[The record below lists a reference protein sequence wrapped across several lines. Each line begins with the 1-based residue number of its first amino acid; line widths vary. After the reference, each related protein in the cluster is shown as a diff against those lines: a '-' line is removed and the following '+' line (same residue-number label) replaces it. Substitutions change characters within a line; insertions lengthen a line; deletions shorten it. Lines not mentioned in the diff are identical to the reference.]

1 MTENIRLISQ
11 GRLLKD
17 VETFIA
23 AAYLSN
29 SSTKSMGRHA
39 LNQVRSHM
47 AGIMTYLEEHNV
59 FEGTLAEIAEMS
71 GQPRSYKSCALAA
84 SILRSCNAIQVSNTG
99 TVFRLDLAFPEE
111 FFSLY
116 EPGDW
121 KVNRHISLST
131 HRSAYSRTDKDILS
145 IQSGG
150 YNLNF
155 KQIGSGLLIAMLSL
169 SQYQDNMKRSR
180 KARSSKAESV
190 TSTKPESETRTKAE
204 RPPFIEP
211 LAGAPLQMKLCRED
225 MDTLSSMYHVDRV
238 QLDGFL
244 KQMLLMMDAL
254 ELNYRRNFIDLSNQV
269 RDLGSKVDRLLEEL
283 GVNSPTQEEEQ

>member
-47 AGIMTYLEEHNV
+47 SGIMTYLEEHNL

-84 SILRSCNAIQVSNTG
+84 SILRSCNAIQVGNTG
-99 TVFRLDLAFPEE
+99 TVYRLVLAFPEE
-111 FFSLY
+111 FFNLY
-116 EPGDW
+116 EPDDW

-131 HRSAYSRTDKDILS
+131 HRSGYSRTDKDVLS

-190 TSTKPESETRTKAE
+190 TSTKPESTVYRAARWSSVTDEAMPRRHGHSLQYVPC
-204 RPPFIEP
+204 RPSAARWLP
-211 LAGAPLQMKLCRED
+211 
-225 MDTLSSMYHVDRV
+225 
-238 QLDGFL
+238 
-244 KQMLLMMDAL
+244 
-254 ELNYRRNFIDLSNQV
+254 
-269 RDLGSKVDRLLEEL
+269 
-283 GVNSPTQEEEQ
+283 

>member
-11 GRLLKD
+11 GRLLRD

-47 AGIMTYLEEHNV
+47 VGIMTYLEEHNV
-59 FEGTLAEIAEMS
+59 FEGTIAEIAEIS

-131 HRSAYSRTDKDILS
+131 HRSAYSRTDKDVLS

-180 KARSSKAESV
+180 KARSSKAENV
-190 TSTKPESETRTKAE
+190 TSTKPESETQTKAE
-204 RPPFIEP
+204 RPPFVEP
-211 LAGAPLQMKLCRED
+211 LAGAPFPMKLCSED
-225 MDTLSSMYHVDRV
+225 MDKIFSMYHFDRL
-238 QLDGFL
+238 QLDSFL
-244 KQMLLMMDAL
+244 KQMLVMMDAL
-254 ELNYRRNFIDLSNQV
+254 ELNYRQSISELCSDMRCIE
-269 RDLGSKVDRLLEEL
+269 RKVDRLLSEL
-283 GVNSPTQEEEQ
+283 GVNKTDQEGE

>member
-1 MTENIRLISQ
+1 MRHDREYPANQPRPFTE
-11 GRLLKD
+11 GRRDVYRSGLPLKLLD
-17 VETFIA
+17 QEQ
-23 AAYLSN
+23 
-29 SSTKSMGRHA
+29 
-39 LNQVRSHM
+39 NQVRSHM

-155 KQIGSGLLIAMLSL
+155 KQIGSGL
-169 SQYQDNMKRSR
+169 
-180 KARSSKAESV
+180 
-190 TSTKPESETRTKAE
+190 
-204 RPPFIEP
+204 
-211 LAGAPLQMKLCRED
+211 AG
-225 MDTLSSMYHVDRV
+225 
-238 QLDGFL
+238 F
-244 KQMLLMMDAL
+244 
-254 ELNYRRNFIDLSNQV
+254 
-269 RDLGSKVDRLLEEL
+269 
-283 GVNSPTQEEEQ
+283 

>member
-1 MTENIRLISQ
+1 MS
-11 GRLLKD
+11 
-17 VETFIA
+17 
-23 AAYLSN
+23 
-29 SSTKSMGRHA
+29 
-39 LNQVRSHM
+39 
-47 AGIMTYLEEHNV
+47 GIMTYLEEHNL

-84 SILRSCNAIQVSNTG
+84 SILRSCNAIQVGNTG
-99 TVFRLDLAFPEE
+99 TVYRLVLAFPEE
-111 FFSLY
+111 FFNLY
-116 EPGDW
+116 EPDDW

-190 TSTKPESETRTKAE
+190 TSTKPESETQKKAE

-211 LAGAPLQMKLCRED
+211 LAGAPFPMKLCSED
-225 MDTLSSMYHVDRV
+225 MDKISSMYHFDRL
-238 QLDGFL
+238 QLDSFL
-244 KQMLLMMDAL
+244 KQMLVMMDAL
-254 ELNYRRNFIDLSNQV
+254 ELNYRQSISELCSDMRCIE
-269 RDLGSKVDRLLEEL
+269 RKVDRLLSEL
-283 GVNSPTQEEEQ
+283 GVNKTDQEGGQ